1 MQRNKDGV
9 VKMSQHKWN
18 GKVIP
23 LETYASSLNCTLP
36 QNAWISGR
44 TKALGTQSMRYYE
57 ALKGKKDVLW

>member
-36 QNAWISGR
+36 QNA
-44 TKALGTQSMRYYE
+44 
-57 ALKGKKDVLW
+57 